1 MTVSTPVQQHIRILD
16 AQGLSW
22 RRIPREIGVSRQ
34 TVRKYAELEDC
45 SPKPPERTAARSKLD
60 PFKPVIDKWL
70 QADRMMPRKQRH
82 SAMRIWHRPRDERGY
97 DGSYQLVQHH
107 VRQRKR
113 DWREPGDGFM
123 ELEWEPGVMQ
133 VDFGRTLAVIGGERT
148 DVHCL
153 VATFPY
159 PNMRHV
165 VALPGENAECV
176 CEGLETVFSHAEPAP
191 RVMVFDNATGAA
203 HRVAW
208 DGIVFCQIEVVQRG
222 W

>member
-22 RRIPREIGVSRQ
+22 RRIAREVGVSRQ

-82 SAMRIWHRPRDERGY
+82 SAMRIWRRLRDERGY
-97 DGSYQLVQHH
+97 DGSYQLVQRY

-123 ELEWEPGVMQ
+123 GLEWEPGVMQ
-133 VDFGRTLAVIGGERT
+133 VDFGRALAVIGGERT
-148 DVHCL
+148 GVHCL
-153 VATFPY
+153 VVTFPY
-159 PNMRHV
+159 SNMRYV

-176 CEGLETVFSHAEPAP
+176 CEGLETVFS
-191 RVMVFDNATGAA
+191 RVGVFRQINL
-203 HRVAW
+203 RV
-208 DGIVFCQIEVVQRG
+208 VTS
-222 W
+222 

>member
-1 MTVSTPVQQHIRILD
+1 M
-16 AQGLSW
+16 
-22 RRIPREIGVSRQ
+22 
-34 TVRKYAELEDC
+34 
-45 SPKPPERTAARSKLD
+45 
-60 PFKPVIDKWL
+60 
-70 QADRMMPRKQRH
+70 
-82 SAMRIWHRPRDERGY
+82 
-97 DGSYQLVQHH
+97 
-107 VRQRKR
+107 
-113 DWREPGDGFM
+113 
-123 ELEWEPGVMQ
+123 
-133 VDFGRTLAVIGGERT
+133 IGGERT